1 MNEKKELTQEDI
13 AMKLLFPLWECIDS
27 SYKEKYKTE
36 VWQHFENNI
45 RVAAYTSKLNYFLS
59 KILKLM
65 PIDLMAKFLKNVN
78 EVMNSGEDKKILK
91 WLRSETTYLVL
102 QVRVLRQEINDSY
115 KLFEEEN
122 K

>member
-1 MNEKKELTQEDI
+1 MTQEDI
-13 AMKLLFPLWECIDS
+13 ANKLLFPIWECIDPD
-27 SYKEKYKTE
+27 YKQKYKTE
-36 VWQHFENNI
+36 VWRHFENNI

-65 PIDLMAKFLKNVN
+65 PIDLMAKFLKNIN
-78 EVMNSGEDKKILK
+78 EVMNSGEDKQILK

-102 QVRVLRQEINDSY
+102 QVRVLRQEINESY
-115 KLFEEEN
+115 KLFNEEQ

>member
-1 MNEKKELTQEDI
+1 MTQEDI
-13 AMKLLFPLWECIDS
+13 ANKLLFPLWECINPD
-27 SYKEKYKTE
+27 YKQKYKTE

-65 PIDLMAKFLKNVN
+65 PIDLMGKFLKDVN
-78 EVMNSGEDKKILK
+78 EVMNSGMDKQILK

-102 QVRVLRQEINDSY
+102 QVRVLRQEINESY
-115 KLFEEEN
+115 KLFEEN